1 MRRRVGISLLIVL
14 FARCAAA
21 KCGNSLIAVEGVIV
35 GPNVGVTISLLVS
48 PDPNWTPQPA
58 IPIDAKGRFRATAYF
73 DRTKSEGHSRDNCSR
88 MPATVTVQ
96 LRKEDRILDQTVLNI
111 SHDFVRKN
119 RIDYEARRPA
129 TLHSN

>member
-1 MRRRVGISLLIVL
+1 
-14 FARCAAA
+14 
-21 KCGNSLIAVEGVIV
+21 
-35 GPNVGVTISLLVS
+35 
-48 PDPNWTPQPA
+48 
-58 IPIDAKGRFRATAYF
+58 
-73 DRTKSEGHSRDNCSR
+73 